1 MKTIISFLI
10 LSTFITSCAHNKGI
24 MKVDEIAL
32 DGLRFESLNRYSI
45 SNLDMV
51 KKSKKNIAM
60 CHKGNYNE
68 ATEDFKATLDQNQ
81 NNPEYWNQLATCYLL
96 NNKLS
101 QAKFYFDLG
110 LKTSKN
116 NKKIKTLIYNNIGV
130 YFMKLKMF
138 PEALAS
144 FSTANKYSKKY
155 LTPKYN
161 MAQIYLKFGLYKKAK
176 PILIKLLQK
185 EKKDIDFLNSLAHLN
200 LMTGKYKQAKNLYSR
215 IPVKY
220 ITRDDISTNYAMTLY
235 MLGDYKKA
243 LTIIKASRMEQSYY
257 ELSQNSL
264 ISKIENVLK

>member
-1 MKTIISFLI
+1 
-10 LSTFITSCAHNKGI
+10 
-24 MKVDEIAL
+24 MKVDEITL

-45 SNLDMV
+45 NNLGTV
-51 KKSKKNIAM
+51 KKSKKNIAL

-68 ATEDFKATLDQNQ
+68 ATEDMKSTLDQNQ

-110 LKTSKN
+110 LKTSKK

-130 YFMKLKMF
+130 YFMKLNMY
-138 PEALAS
+138 PEALGA
-144 FSTANKYSKKY
+144 FTTANKYSTKF

-176 PILIKLLQK
+176 PILVKLLK
-185 EKKDIDFLNSLAHLN
+185 NENKDIDFLNSLAHLN
-200 LMTGKYKQAKNLYSR
+200 LMTGNYKNAKHLYSR

-243 LTIIKASRMEQSYY
+243 LSIVKASRMELFFYQV
-257 ELSQNSL
+257 SQNNL
-264 ISKIENVLK
+264 ISKIEKVLK